1 MEMASLQK
9 KKVHGKEYWYIVECR
24 RVKGK
29 PRPFVLEYLGNAQT
43 LLRRLQK
50 EEGQKKV
57 KSFSHGAVYALLKIA
72 QEIGLPSILKKHL
85 SGQMRGGLP
94 IADTLLAGAIYR
106 ALNPGSKRRFS
117 RWAKGT
123 TLP

>member
-29 PRPFVLEYLGNAQT
+29 PRPFVLEYLGNATT

-50 EEGQKKV
+50 EEGQKKL
-57 KSFSHGAVYALLKIA
+57 KSFSHGAVYALLR
-72 QEIGLPSILKKHL
+72 LPRIWNCPVFLK
-85 SGQMRGGLP
+85 S
-94 IADTLLAGAIYR
+94 
-106 ALNPGSKRRFS
+106 
-117 RWAKGT
+117 
-123 TLP
+123 TLPGG